1 MRFELNSDGV
11 SELLKSSEIQGLL
24 TAKGNAIKERCGS
37 GYVAETK
44 IGTKR
49 ARSQVVAK
57 SIKARKDNS
66 KNNTLLKAL
75 K

>member
-11 SELLKSSEIQGLL
+11 VDLLKSTEMQELL
-24 TAKGNAIKERCGS
+24 TTKGNAIQERCGS

-44 IGTKR
+44 VGTKR
-49 ARSQVVAK
+49 ARSQIVAK
-57 SIKARKDNS
+57 SIKAKKDNS
-66 KNNTLLKAL
+66 KNNTLLKAM